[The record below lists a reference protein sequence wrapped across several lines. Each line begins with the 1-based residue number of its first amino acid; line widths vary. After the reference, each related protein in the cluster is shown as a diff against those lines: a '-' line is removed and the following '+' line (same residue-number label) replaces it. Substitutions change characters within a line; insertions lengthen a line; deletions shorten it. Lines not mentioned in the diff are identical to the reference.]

1 MGSLSRHSVGGK
13 AELWVGLVLCA
24 AVVAAGILQQLVHD
38 RPDYAEVFG
47 PSWLPLAAAGFAA
60 AGIIMLLTG
69 SPQLSLQRALSWS
82 GLLLML
88 GAAGGLMIDLLRV
101 VSLVIPGLMPAD
113 VDWLGLATRAFACA
127 VALVLAHLA
136 LARPSALASTSVAT
150 WYGYAALAFAL
161 PYPVL
166 KTWWALGGDLGLRW
180 PGADG
185 LAGSLT
191 LWLPAVPWLL
201 AATLSL
207 LLVVTPRWLPR
218 RPLLAAGWFASVVV
232 ATFGL
237 SACSAFVIGLL
248 RGDVDS
254 GGMATWVFGLVYGS
268 WFLWAIAAGA
278 ATRSY
283 QLRSG
288 VPADVLANEARGQ
301 VGSPQAR

>member
-1 MGSLSRHSVGGK
+1 MKSKTSRSR
-13 AELWVGLVLCA
+13 AEAWTALALCV

-38 RPDYAEVFG
+38 RPAYAEMFG
-47 PSWLPLAAAGFAA
+47 PSWLPLAAAGVAA
-60 AGIIMLLTG
+60 VGILMRLTDR
-69 SPQLSLQRALSWS
+69 PQLRLRRALSWS

-88 GAAGGLMIDLLRV
+88 WAAGGLMIDLLRV
-101 VSLVIPGLMPAD
+101 VSLVVPGLMPSG

-127 VALVLAHLA
+127 VAVVLAHLA
-136 LARPSALASTSVAT
+136 LESPSALASTRVAT

-166 KTWWALGGDLGLRW
+166 KTWWALGGSFGLRW

-185 LAGSLT
+185 LAGSFA

-207 LLVVTPRWLPR
+207 LLVATPRWLPR

-237 SACSAFVIGLL
+237 SACSAFVVGLL

-283 QLRSG
+283 QLRSATLRISLPSKG
-288 VPADVLANEARGQ
+288 VEEVTP
-301 VGSPQAR
+301 

>member
-1 MGSLSRHSVGGK
+1 MKRSLSRVDRL
-13 AELWVGLVLCA
+13 ELWIALALCA
-24 AVVAAGILQQLVHD
+24 AVAVAAVVQQLVHD
-38 RPDYAEVFG
+38 RPDYTERFG
-47 PSWLPLAAAGFAA
+47 PSWLPLVAAGVAA
-60 AGIIMLLTG
+60 VGILMRLTG
-69 SPQLSLQRALSWS
+69 SPRLRLLRALCWS

-101 VSLVIPGLMPAD
+101 VSLVVPGLMPTA
-113 VDWLGLATRAFACA
+113 VDWTGLATRAFACA
-127 VALVLAHLA
+127 FAVVLARLVLAHT
-136 LARPSALASTSVAT
+136 SALAPTRVAA

-161 PYPVL
+161 PYPIL
-166 KTWWALGGDLGLRW
+166 KTWWALGGDFGLRW

-185 LAGSLT
+185 LAGSFA

-237 SACSAFVIGLL
+237 SACSAFVVGLL

-268 WFLWAIAAGA
+268 WLLWAIAAAA
-278 ATRSY
+278 ATGSY
-283 QLRSG
+283 QVRSA
-288 VPADVLANEARGQ
+288 PRRMSSAT
-301 VGSPQAR
+301 

>member
-1 MGSLSRHSVGGK
+1 MKRSHSRVSRLEPWI
-13 AELWVGLVLCA
+13 ALALCA
-24 AVVAAGILQQLVHD
+24 AVAVAALLQQLDD
-38 RPDYAEVFG
+38 RPDYAERFG

-69 SPQLSLQRALSWS
+69 SPQLRLQRALGWS

-101 VSLVIPGLMPAD
+101 VSLVIPGLMPVD
-113 VDWLGLATRAFACA
+113 VDWLGLATRASACA
-127 VALVLAHLA
+127 VAVVLAHLA
-136 LARPSALASTSVAT
+136 LARPSALASTRVAT

-185 LAGSLT
+185 LAGSFA

-218 RPLLAAGWFASVVV
+218 RPLLATGWFASVVV
-232 ATFGL
+232 ATLGL
-237 SACSAFVIGLL
+237 SACSAFVTGLL

-301 VGSPQAR
+301 VVQFTS